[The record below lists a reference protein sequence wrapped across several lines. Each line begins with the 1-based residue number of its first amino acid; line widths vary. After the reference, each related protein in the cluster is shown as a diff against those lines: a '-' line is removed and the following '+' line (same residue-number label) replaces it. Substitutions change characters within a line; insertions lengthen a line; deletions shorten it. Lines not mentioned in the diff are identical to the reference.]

1 MRVRL
6 ASLVCLCVALGVGM
20 SAAVA
25 QDKAGE
31 QAPKEQPAKEFNAYR
46 EMARANKLAN
56 AGGYTRAVALY
67 EQVVRFDPDGYA
79 VAHFN
84 MGEIYKIR
92 NKFPQAA
99 FHYAAYLTTGRDEE
113 TLKYAR
119 AGLKQC
125 MSPTSGTLS
134 VGIAQA
140 SGEVWINGF
149 LFARTSELAPMQLP
163 AGKYT
168 VTAKAQDHGDQTR
181 EVEIK
186 DGGAE
191 RLDFTLEQ
199 FTFYGQLKVEV
210 DRADA
215 TITITPKALDKVDET
230 AQRIEAT
237 SPMQPVKLA
246 TGKYFIEIKR
256 EGFNPWIRNVQV
268 TREGTTLVDVKLTRS
283 LPPEIQ

>member
-1 MRVRL
+1 
-6 ASLVCLCVALGVGM
+6 M
-20 SAAVA
+20 SAGWA
-25 QDKAGE
+25 QEKVGKGGE
-31 QAPKEQPAKEFNAYR
+31 QAPKAQPAKEFNAYR

-92 NKFPQAA
+92 NKFPLAA
-99 FHYAAYLTTGRDEE
+99 FHYQAYLSTGRDED
-113 TLKYAR
+113 TLKQAR
-119 AGLKQC
+119 AGLRQC
-125 MSPTSGTLS
+125 LLPSAGTLS

-140 SGEVWINGF
+140 AGEIWINGF
-149 LFARTSELAPMQLP
+149 LFARSNELAPIQLP

-186 DGGAE
+186 DGSAQ

-199 FTFYGQLKVEV
+199 FTFYGQLKVDV
-210 DRADA
+210 DHADA
-215 TITITPKALDKVDET
+215 TITISPRALDKADET
-230 AQRIEAT
+230 AQQVEVR
-237 SPMQPVKLA
+237 SPMQPVTLA

-268 TREGTTLVDVKLTRS
+268 TRDGTTLVEAKLTRA
-283 LPPEIQ
+283 LPPEIR